1 MYFIP
6 KFSNFTYEKSEL
18 DKPAFSI
25 ITPTY
30 RRPLLLKRAII
41 SVINQ
46 TFGDYEH
53 IIIDDANDPETELLV
68 KGFGD
73 KRIIFHQH
81 KSPRGAAGGYNTGI
95 KLSCGN
101 FILFLD
107 DDDEYLPPFL
117 DKMYYHFSH
126 SDPKVGF
133 VWAGIS
139 RIRDTDS
146 GEILINSKVWPSRF
160 SEKETGLVEAT
171 AIGNNVGLCV
181 RKRCIDTIGLYDES
195 IIMGHDTDFLFRL
208 AKKFDFET
216 IPEILV
222 KIHFHGY
229 SQLTNEKNNLV
240 RLELLEKILKKHQDI
255 LKEFPK
261 LYHVHYRAVAN
272 LCYSLKLKQKGR
284 KTLVSI
290 IKNTPF
296 NILYFIDI
304 LTYELF
310 GKDTLSFY
318 YEGRLRKFVHFLKG
332 KKL

>member
-6 KFSNFTYEKSEL
+6 ESSNFTNDKSES

-25 ITPTY
+25 ITPTF

-41 SVINQ
+41 SVIGQ

-53 IIIDDANDPETELLV
+53 IIIDDANDTETEVLIN
-68 KGFGD
+68 GFGD
-73 KRIIFHQH
+73 NRIIFHKH
-81 KSPRGAAGGYNTGI
+81 PSPRGAAGGYNTGI
-95 KLSCGN
+95 KLSRGR
-101 FILFLD
+101 FILVLD
-107 DDDEYLPPFL
+107 DDDEYLPTFL
-117 DKMYYHFSH
+117 DKMYNHFSH
-126 SDPKVGF
+126 SDPNIGF
-133 VWAGIS
+133 VWAGIQ

-160 SEKETGLVEAT
+160 SGKETGLVEAT

-195 IIMGHDTDFLFRL
+195 IVMGHDTDFLFRL
-208 AKKFDFET
+208 VEKFDFET

-222 KIHFHGY
+222 KIHIHGY

-240 RLELLEKILKKHQDI
+240 RLEFLEKILNKHQGI

-261 LYHVHYRAVAN
+261 LYHVHYRAVAK

-290 IKNTPF
+290 IRNTPF
-296 NILYFIDI
+296 KILYFTDI

-332 KKL
+332 KKI